1 MTDSLPNSQML
12 RTLLLNQSRRVKQAL
27 VMLFD
32 AALSLFAVWIAFS
45 LRLDELHFP
54 SGFQWWAYALAPA
67 LALPLFIMSGLYRA
81 ILRYTGIA
89 VLSTLGKAVL
99 LYAAAYFGVLLVMAW
114 PLVPRSA
121 GLLQPLVLFLLVS
134 TSRIMAR
141 EWFINQ
147 PRSAPAQRRV
157 SRLLIYGAGSA
168 GAQLANAI
176 SASREFVL
184 LGFIDDNPSLH
195 GLSVNGVRVYPPDAL
210 PGLVNAAGATDL
222 VLALPSASRARRNQI
237 IEDLRDLP
245 VHVRSMP
252 GLSDLAHGRIAL
264 ADLPALDP
272 DDLLGRE
279 PAPAMSELLSESL
292 RGKRVLVTGAG
303 GSIGSELCRQI
314 LKEEPQRLVLLENNE
329 FALYRIHQELLDSC
343 RHLGKVVN
351 LDAVL
356 ADVRDRGRMQQ
367 VCRQYRPQ
375 VLYHAAAYKH
385 VPLVESN
392 PIEGVANNTLG
403 TLSVAQ
409 AAIAAGVERF
419 VLISSDKAVRP
430 TNVMGASKR
439 FAELVLQALAANPS
453 PLIDPQQSRSAG
465 GSTCFAMVRFGNV
478 LASSGSVVPL
488 FRRQIELGGPL
499 TLTHPEVTRYFMTI
513 HEAAQL
519 VLQAGAMAE
528 GGEVFV
534 LDMGQ
539 PVRIM
544 DLAQRMIRLSG
555 LTVKDQSRPDG
566 DIAIEITGL
575 RPGEKLHEELLLG
588 NNPQPTKHPRI
599 QMAMEDRVPWTELEQ
614 DLLQMQTAVQ
624 NQDEPAL
631 QELLQKRVQ
640 GYAAGRRGS
649 DGLLGSGPDPV
660 KSA

>member
-1 MTDSLPNSQML
+1 ML

-32 AALSLFAVWIAFS
+32 GALSLFAVWIAFS

-89 VLSTLGKAVL
+89 VLRTLGKAVL

-222 VLALPSASRARRNQI
+222 VLALPSASRARRNRI

-252 GLSDLAHGRIAL
+252 GLSDLAQGRIAL

-329 FALYRIHQELLDSC
+329 YALYRIHQELLESC
-343 RHLGKVVN
+343 RHLGKVVA

-367 VCRQYRPQ
+367 VCHVYQPQ

-439 FAELVLQALAANPS
+439 FAELVLQALAATPAMPMSDDAASNPTS
-453 PLIDPQQSRSAG
+453 GRTR
-465 GSTCFAMVRFGNV
+465 TCFAMVRFGNV

-566 DIAIEITGL
+566 DIAIEIIGL

-588 NNPQPTKHPRI
+588 NNPQATRHPRI
-599 QMAMEDRVPWTELEQ
+599 QMAMEGRVPWTELEQ
-614 DLLQMQTAVQ
+614 DLQEMRAAVR
-624 NQDEPAL
+624 NQDEPTL
-631 QELLQKRVQ
+631 QRLLQKRVQ
-640 GYAAGRRGS
+640 GYSASRPAS
-649 DGLLGSGPDPV
+649 DPPPNSHQDPIRPG
-660 KSA
+660 